1 MSPICG
7 RGPRENEA
15 GPPSHGGE
23 GRPKHFIGNSN
34 SRPLSEIASGRK
46 RSLRLLASGALISD
60 PQRRDGAKGPFTTAT
75 IRATGDESVLVSVI
89 AFATDG
95 ERSLEYSKG
104 DALAVSGRARL
115 ASWTGRDGTKKHG
128 ISVVAEQ
135 IAAAKPR
142 RSATQAQR
150 RAGTYPRPAVHTR
163 SGPAVASRSS
173 Q

>member
-60 PQRRDGAKGPFTTAT
+60 PQRRGGAKGPFTTAT

-115 ASWTGRDGTKKHG
+115 ASWTGPRRHG
-128 ISVVAEQ
+128 EARHFELATRNVAVPNAAFVPERRCGSAIRVPDASAKRL
-135 IAAAKPR
+135 IAAPE
-142 RSATQAQR
+142 S
-150 RAGTYPRPAVHTR
+150 
-163 SGPAVASRSS
+163 
-173 Q
+173 